1 MGSKNL
7 VIDTGILIEFLRA
20 KDKSKTTFY
29 TLVEKTKICISS
41 VTLYELMMGA
51 TDDLKKEEVNKII
64 SNLIILPFDSEA
76 SKTASEIYHKLR
88 KSNKMIEFRDIFIA
102 ATCIINK
109 LPLKTLNKKHFERIT
124 SLKLV

>member
-51 TDDLKKEEVNKII
+51 TDDLKKVEKI
-64 SNLIILPFDSEA
+64 P
-76 SKTASEIYHKLR
+76 H
-88 KSNKMIEFRDIFIA
+88 
-102 ATCIINK
+102 
-109 LPLKTLNKKHFERIT
+109 T
-124 SLKLV
+124 SRYT

>member
-20 KDKSKTTFY
+20 QDKSNTTFY
-29 TLVEKTKICISS
+29 QLIEKSKLCISS
-41 VTLYELMMGA
+41 VTLYELLMGA

-64 SNLIILPFDSEA
+64 SNLIILPFDADA
-76 SKTASEIYHKLR
+76 SKVASEIYHKLR

-102 ATCIINK
+102 TTCIIHK

-124 SLKLV
+124 SLKLA